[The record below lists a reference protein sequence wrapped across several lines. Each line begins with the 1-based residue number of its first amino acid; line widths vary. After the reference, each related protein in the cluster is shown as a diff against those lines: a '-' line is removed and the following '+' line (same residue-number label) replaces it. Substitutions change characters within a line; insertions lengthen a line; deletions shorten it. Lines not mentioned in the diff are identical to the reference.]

1 MNLLEPVSG
10 RKFAEMVGQSE
21 GAVRKASARQSILK
35 GKTADGKYIPSVASA
50 EWGKPILE
58 KFMSSENIND
68 LYKKA
73 INKLEGAAAVE
84 KIINKYKKEKKEPE
98 TADEFIAE
106 IMSEPL
112 PRVSKKEVD
121 AEPAGPLDENSPK
134 AEAERKTAIFKAK
147 MAELAYNEKK
157 GNSIPKDKV
166 KNILFAYGQEIRVSM
181 EGMSNR
187 VLDRILATDTRHE
200 AKRVFDEEI
209 HQTLVNIAEIIN
221 RKHE

>member
-50 EWGKPILE
+50 EWGKPILDKYLTE
-58 KFMSSENIND
+58 AAPEP
-68 LYKKA
+68 KA
-73 INKLEGAAAVE
+73 VKAAAAPKE
-84 KIINKYKKEKKEPE
+84 TRAKKEKKEPE

-121 AEPAGPLDENSPK
+121 AEPSGPLDENSPK
-134 AEAERKTAIFKAK
+134 AEAERKTAIYKAK

>member
-58 KFMSSENIND
+58 KYFT
-68 LYKKA
+68 
-73 INKLEGAAAVE
+73 AAAPEPKSVKSAPPPKE
-84 KIINKYKKEKKEPE
+84 IRTKKEKKEPE
-98 TADEFIAE
+98 TADEFLAE

-121 AEPAGPLDENSPK
+121 ADPAGPLDENSPK
-134 AEAERKTAIFKAK
+134 AEAERKTAIYKAK

-181 EGMSNR
+181 EGMCNR

-200 AKRVFDEEI
+200 AKRIFDEEI
-209 HQTLVNIAEIIN
+209 HETLVNISEIIN